1 MLNNSG
7 INIKK
12 TVSGENQTLQLDL
25 TAAPGT
31 VDATTTIAE
40 NVAGIKTI
48 LEEGIKITVDTEQA
62 STDIQSVIDLYLTL
76 VQTLKDQPLVLS
88 TVGGSLSNLNPNTQ
102 ATN

>member
-1 MLNNSG
+1 M

-48 LEEGIKITVDTEQA
+48 LEEGIEISINTEQA
-62 STDIQSVIDLYLTL
+62 AEDIETITTLYKNL
-76 VQTLKDQPLVLS
+76 V
-88 TVGGSLSNLNPNTQ
+88 
-102 ATN
+102 